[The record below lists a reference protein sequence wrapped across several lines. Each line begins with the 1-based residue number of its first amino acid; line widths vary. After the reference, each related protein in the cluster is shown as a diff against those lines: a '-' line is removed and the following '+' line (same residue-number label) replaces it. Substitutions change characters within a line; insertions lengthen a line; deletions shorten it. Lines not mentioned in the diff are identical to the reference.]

1 MRLSTIILS
10 NLVLQENG
18 IRAAARYSGAPP
30 STVTVALQRLEA
42 ELSIPLLRRSG
53 GGLAFSVQSEQTRA
67 SLMRLGALCASAY
80 GLPADAAIR
89 RSLDQPVTLEALFRL
104 GEVLRAG
111 SIRKAALR
119 MNVGQPQLTRDIS
132 KLEERLCRKLLLRGS
147 HGVTPTEDGIALLDV
162 IDELHEIWGGIS
174 KTADNRFMRTL
185 RGKSFG
191 SVIPLGAQ
199 SEVSEIVS
207 RVSLRWLDRHKAPL
221 FVASATAEELLTGLD
236 DGRYDAVLLD
246 SVPNEKRY
254 RVIPMMTARL
264 ALYGQTLPASLGSPD
279 LADVMARHPLALQS
293 LRSGLRQTTT
303 RFLDDLFGTAWRQK
317 FQLMEI
323 DLVPITLNLVVY
335 HGVISVLPAGLS
347 LPAGQQLRSLILP
360 ENYLQTLSLIS
371 RQDAQS
377 QRFVRQLQELL

>member
-42 ELSIPLLRRSG
+42 ELAIPLLRRSH
-53 GGLAFSVQSEQTRA
+53 GGLAFSVQAEQTRA
-67 SLMRLGALCASAY
+67 SLMRLGALCATVY
-80 GLPADAAIR
+80 GLSADDGAIR
-89 RSLDQPVTLEALFRL
+89 LSLDHPVTLQALFRL

-132 KLEERLCRKLLLRGS
+132 KLEERLRRKLLLRGS

-162 IDELHEIWGGIS
+162 IDELHEIWGIS
-174 KTADNRFMRTL
+174 TTADNRFMRTL

-199 SEVSEIVS
+199 SEVSEIVA
-207 RVSLRWLDRHKAPL
+207 RVSLRWLHRHKSPL

-246 SVPNEKRY
+246 SVPNEGA
-254 RVIPMMTARL
+254 I
-264 ALYGQTLPASLGSPD
+264 G
-279 LADVMARHPLALQS
+279 
-293 LRSGLRQTTT
+293 
-303 RFLDDLFGTAWRQK
+303 
-317 FQLMEI
+317 
-323 DLVPITLNLVVY
+323 
-335 HGVISVLPAGLS
+335 
-347 LPAGQQLRSLILP
+347 
-360 ENYLQTLSLIS
+360 
-371 RQDAQS
+371 
-377 QRFVRQLQELL
+377 